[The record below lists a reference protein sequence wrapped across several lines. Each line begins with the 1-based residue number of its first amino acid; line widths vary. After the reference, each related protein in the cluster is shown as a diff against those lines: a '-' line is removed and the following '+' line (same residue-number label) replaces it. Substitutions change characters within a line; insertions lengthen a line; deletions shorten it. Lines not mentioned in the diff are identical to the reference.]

1 MYNSL
6 QLANSIK
13 SSAKSKG
20 VSIGELL
27 KSCELSIN
35 TMSNLNHGK
44 SIAFDSLAKIA
55 DYLGVS
61 VDYLLGR
68 TNNPNIDYS
77 NGITSNNNSGNIITA
92 SHINGNNSNN
102 INTGNVGNNSNVN
115 TTTAN
120 HNTLD
125 ETAEQVAK
133 IFQQLDF
140 TDKVKVMS
148 LLAELTEKNKTA

>member
-20 VSIGELL
+20 VSIGEML

-55 DYLGVS
+55 DYLDVS

-68 TNNPNIDYS
+68 ED
-77 NGITSNNNSGNIITA
+77 NNNTTITGSNIV
-92 SHINGNNSNN
+92 N
-102 INTGNVGNNSNVN
+102 GNVGNSSNVN

-120 HNTLD
+120 NNTLD
-125 ETAEQVAK
+125 ETAEQVVKAFQSLNIMNKAK
-133 IFQQLDF
+133 VL
-140 TDKVKVMS
+140 T
-148 LLAELTEKNKTA
+148 LLAQLAEDEKTA

>member
-55 DYLGVS
+55 DYLNVS

-68 TNNPNIDYS
+68 ADSPEINNQTI
-77 NGITSNNNSGNIITA
+77 SGNASITA
-92 SHINGNNSNN
+92 GNINGNN
-102 INTGNVGNNSNVN
+102 NNSISNAN
-115 TTTAN
+115 TTVNGTQCNNLQPAEKSADN
-120 HNTLD
+120 ID
-125 ETAEQVAK
+125 ETAEQVARA
-133 IFQQLDF
+133 FQSLNIMNKA
-140 TDKVKVMS
+140 KVLT
-148 LLAELTEKNKTA
+148 LLAQLTEAEKTA

>member
-6 QLANSIK
+6 QLANNIK

-68 TNNPNIDYS
+68 TDTPTGYS
-77 NGITSNNNSGNIITA
+77 NGISNVQTTVNGSQVSGNNNS
-92 SHINGNNSNN
+92 N
-102 INTGNVGNNSNVN
+102 INTGNKSDNNS
-115 TTTAN
+115 
-120 HNTLD
+120 TLD
-125 ETAEQVAK
+125 ETAEQVLNA
-133 IFQQLDF
+133 FQG
-140 TDKVKVMS
+140 MS
-148 LLAELTEKNKTA
+148 LADKAKVITLIAELTEKNKTA